1 MGSPES
7 EKSGLVGLSRF
18 YLALNTGQ
26 CAVQENCDV
35 PVPYKPL
42 HKGPCG
48 SFVQCKT
55 GFDPNF
61 AKPSSCH
68 RVDQF
73 GSKWIC
79 K

>member
-1 MGSPES
+1 MIKIRS
-7 EKSGLVGLSRF
+7 
-18 YLALNTGQ
+18 TGIKLYQ
-26 CAVQENCDV
+26 TLINRTKD
-35 PVPYKPL
+35 PKFNKDT
-42 HKGPCG
+42 KGPCG
-48 SFVQCKT
+48 SFVECKT

-61 AKPSSCH
+61 AKPSSRH

>member
-1 MGSPES
+1 MSKINKKKLDSVSRYSVEITPKSPPTDS
-7 EKSGLVGLSRF
+7 VG
-18 YLALNTGQ
+18 Q
-26 CAVQENCDV
+26 
-35 PVPYKPL
+35 
-42 HKGPCG
+42 KGPCG
-48 SFVQCKT
+48 SFVECKT

-61 AKPSSCH
+61 AKPSSRH